1 MLASK
6 NRLKKKKEFN
16 FIYKKGKAYYTKYLA
31 LYVVPTRAKDIKIG
45 FSVSNKVGNSVIRH
59 KIKRRLSEIIR
70 VLLKD
75 LPKKNYIFVAKQNS
89 DLLNFY
95 DLQKE
100 VKILLDKA
108 KNEK

>member
-1 MLASK
+1 M
-6 NRLKKKKEFN
+6 
-16 FIYKKGKAYYTKYLA
+16 
-31 LYVVPTRAKDIKIG
+31 VPTRAKDIKIG

-75 LPKKNYIFVAKQNS
+75 LPKKNYVFVAKLNS

-95 DLQKE
+95 DLQRE